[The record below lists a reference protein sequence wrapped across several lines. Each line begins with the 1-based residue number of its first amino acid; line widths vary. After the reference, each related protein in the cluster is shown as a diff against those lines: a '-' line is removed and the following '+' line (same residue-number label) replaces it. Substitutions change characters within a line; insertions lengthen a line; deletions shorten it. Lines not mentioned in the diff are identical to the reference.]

1 MTAAA
6 LVLIASFAS
15 AQAAEAKADKVK
27 FDTVDGVTLIGK
39 FYPGSKGKK
48 GSTFLLLHSFEKG
61 KGGSSAQDGWA
72 DLAGALQADGHS
84 VLSFD
89 FRGHGE
95 STGVSQDFWNIL
107 PENPMTGQ
115 VGNPHNKILGTP
127 KANTANVLDAS
138 RFPPK
143 YFFYLVNDIS
153 ADKAFLDSKNDSG
166 ELNSSDLYVIGAG
179 EGATIGALWMAQEFS
194 RKRVEL
200 ISSGP
205 MIKPGGNPFRP
216 KVVTST
222 GIKKIYEPEG
232 KDIVAGIWLNLSP
245 RVAGQTVPM
254 QAWLKDITLRRGK
267 DRVQMAFL
275 YGEKDDAA
283 KKEAKGFLSMI
294 RPGFDPDKP
303 KPMPKGK
310 EGAKPAVGDQE
321 FTNILAIKDSNLAGS
336 KLLRKELQTIG
347 FIQSYVKNYN
357 TQHVAQDSEKRDM
370 RSWAVV
376 WNKGTGQPIIPAKF
390 EGEQFSRVIPLAMWG
405 LTAQ

>member
-153 ADKAFLDSKNDSG
+153 AA
-166 ELNSSDLYVIGAG
+166 
-179 EGATIGALWMAQEFS
+179 
-194 RKRVEL
+194 
-200 ISSGP
+200 
-205 MIKPGGNPFRP
+205 
-216 KVVTST
+216 
-222 GIKKIYEPEG
+222 
-232 KDIVAGIWLNLSP
+232 
-245 RVAGQTVPM
+245 
-254 QAWLKDITLRRGK
+254 
-267 DRVQMAFL
+267 
-275 YGEKDDAA
+275 
-283 KKEAKGFLSMI
+283 
-294 RPGFDPDKP
+294 
-303 KPMPKGK
+303 
-310 EGAKPAVGDQE
+310 
-321 FTNILAIKDSNLAGS
+321 
-336 KLLRKELQTIG
+336 
-347 FIQSYVKNYN
+347 
-357 TQHVAQDSEKRDM
+357 
-370 RSWAVV
+370 
-376 WNKGTGQPIIPAKF
+376 
-390 EGEQFSRVIPLAMWG
+390 
-405 LTAQ
+405 